1 MQCHKHSTGTRD
13 RKWQGTG
20 LPKRSIKP
28 IFDLSPPKHRGEGTF
43 IRFLQIPASTTRQTY
58 LCHTLQTA
66 LPAIRSH
73 VAQACYRQVWLT
85 AGGAHPCQ
93 HPEPTPGSHRPPPE
107 VSRWKATGR
116 QVRPTELLPNTA
128 HAERLRDVC
137 SNCNRH
143 SRGHLHATFK
153 LSAAQNMNNSA
164 VLNYS
169 LCRQFCRE
177 AFGCHCVD
185 PTHLVLVSP
194 VCTKLLLIFQQ

>member
-73 VAQACYRQVWLT
+73 VAQACYRQVWVT

-93 HPEPTPGSHRPPPE
+93 HPEPTHGSHRPPPE
-107 VSRWKATGR
+107 VSRWKATAR

-137 SNCNRH
+137 SNRATDIHVGICMPH
-143 SRGHLHATFK
+143 SSFK
-153 LSAAQNMNNSA
+153 PLKTLTIQP
-164 VLNYS
+164 
-169 LCRQFCRE
+169 F
-177 AFGCHCVD
+177 
-185 PTHLVLVSP
+185 
-194 VCTKLLLIFQQ
+194 